1 MRSLKLMIFGLVLV
15 LASVGLATVT
25 LFAAK
30 VDNDV
35 IPILGYVLLVLGV
48 VVTAVGLLVGLL
60 IRDRKDG
67 DGKKEDPKDKQ

>member
-30 VDNDV
+30 VGNYV
-35 IPILGYVLLVLGV
+35 VTILGYVLLVVAV
-48 VVTAVGLLVGLL
+48 VVAAVGLSMK
-60 IRDRKDG
+60 DCNDG
-67 DGKKEDPKDKQ
+67 DGKKED